1 VNELEFCGAGQ
12 PQVREDC
19 RSQAGK
25 SVGEDKGGRSQ
36 GDASIRQ
43 GTPKMTS
50 TPPPSQTERE
60 AWGSLEGISPALILS
75 WDLQPPALPK
85 SRLLLF

>member
-1 VNELEFCGAGQ
+1 VYPRKTGWASEFESWGARQ

-36 GDASIRQ
+36 V
-43 GTPKMTS
+43 M
-50 TPPPSQTERE
+50 
-60 AWGSLEGISPALILS
+60 
-75 WDLQPPALPK
+75 
-85 SRLLLF
+85 LL